1 MIKTQR
7 QSVSTCTTLPS
18 IFSLVDSIKS
28 TQYWHFSRVAT
39 VISARHL
46 GVLLTGR
53 AMRTAGGDP
62 CPSEADL
69 QRHGSELNSAT

>member
-46 GVLLTGR
+46 SCSQVVQCERPVVTPALPRRTYS
-53 AMRTAGGDP
+53 AMA
-62 CPSEADL
+62 PS
-69 QRHGSELNSAT
+69 